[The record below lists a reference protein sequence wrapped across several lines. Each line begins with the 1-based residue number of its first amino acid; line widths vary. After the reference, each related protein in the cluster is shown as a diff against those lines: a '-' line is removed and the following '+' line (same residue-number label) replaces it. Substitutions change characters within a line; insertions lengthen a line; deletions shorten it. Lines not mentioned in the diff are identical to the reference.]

1 MKNRI
6 NINSDCLPGGNHTDD
21 KVSLLKKWIGDSRD
35 IVFFGGAGVST
46 ESGIPDFRS
55 DSGIYAGKYKYPAEY
70 MLSSRFYQ
78 NNTSEFYDFYRNVL
92 LYPDAKPNKAHLA
105 LAELERRGKLDAVVT
120 QNVDGLHTAAG
131 SKRVYELH
139 GSCHRNFCGLCGK
152 KYGLDFIINSTGV
165 PRCSCGGTVKPDVV
179 LYGEPLDDDIINGA
193 AAAVSNA
200 DLLII
205 GGTSLSVYP
214 AAGLV
219 GYFRGQRLVIINKS
233 PTPYDSEAGLCI
245 TDGIGDVLD
254 SAVFF

>member
-1 MKNRI
+1 MNE
-6 NINSDCLPGGNHTDD
+6 
-21 KVSLLKKWIGDSRD
+21 KVSLLKKWIEDSRD

-55 DSGIYAGKYKYPAEY
+55 DSGIYAVKYKYPAEY

-78 NNTSEFYDFYRNVL
+78 NNTAEFFDFYRNVL
-92 LYPDAKPNKAHLA
+92 LYPSAKPNKAHLA
-105 LAELERRGKLDAVVT
+105 LAELECRGKIVAVVT

-139 GSCHRNFCGLCGK
+139 GSCHRNFCVQCGK
-152 KYGLDFIINSTGV
+152 KYGLDFIIGSTGI

-179 LYGEPLDDDIINGA
+179 LYGESLDNDVINGA
-193 AAAVSNA
+193 AAAISAA
-200 DLLII
+200 DLLIV
-205 GGTSLSVYP
+205 GGTSLTVYP

-219 GYFRGQRLVIINKS
+219 SYFNGSRLTIINKS
-233 PTPYDSEAGLCI
+233 PTPYDSDAGLCI

-254 SAVFF
+254 AAVFG